1 MASTGTTTFA
11 LSLNE
16 MAEEAMERASGGT
29 RELRSGYDFRTAR
42 RSLNMLLIEWANRGI
57 NLWTLE
63 SGTIPLLAGVAEY
76 DIPADTVDLVETLV
90 RQNNGVSATQ
100 TDLTISRISV
110 STYAAIPN
118 KLTTGRPLQL
128 LVRREVVQPKV
139 LVWPLPQDNSYTL
152 YYWRLRRIED
162 AGNGANTPD
171 VPYRLLPP
179 LVAGLAYYI
188 AMKIPEGAPL
198 LQVLK
203 AEYDSQWDMASSED
217 RDKAPVRFVPRR
229 ASI

>member
-139 LVWPLPQDNSYTL
+139 LVWPLPQDNSYTCLL
-152 YYWRLRRIED
+152 YTSD
-162 AGNGANTPD
+162 AAD
-171 VPYRLLPP
+171 
-179 LVAGLAYYI
+179 
-188 AMKIPEGAPL
+188 E
-198 LQVLK
+198 
-203 AEYDSQWDMASSED
+203 
-217 RDKAPVRFVPRR
+217 
-229 ASI
+229 